1 MMIGGGFMGFS
12 AMFTIVF
19 VTVILVFLAVAI
31 KGLRQW
37 NTNNHSPR
45 LTVEATVVSK
55 RTHHSRTSDHSSSS
69 YYVTFQVV
77 SGDRMELRVSGS
89 DYGMMAEGDWGD
101 LTFQGT
107 RFVEF
112 HRQLSE
118 FE

>member
-1 MMIGGGFMGFS
+1 MIRTGFMGFS
-12 AMFTIVF
+12 AMFSIVF

-37 NTNNHSPR
+37 STNNRSPR
-45 LTVEATVVSK
+45 LTVEATVVTK
-55 RTHHSRTSDHSSSS
+55 RAHHSRNGEHSSSS

-77 SGDRMELRVSGS
+77 SGDRMELRVSGT

-112 HRQLSE
+112 HWRLSE